1 MFKVTPNHRGDSPSF
16 HRGGEPLMQGLGS
29 AQPPLDR
36 LISGIPKTVT
46 NHPYAHYLSQELR
59 KEEDKG

>member
-1 MFKVTPNHRGDSPSF
+1 
-16 HRGGEPLMQGLGS
+16 MQGLGS

-36 LISGIPKTVT
+36 LISGILKTVT

-59 KEEDKG
+59 KEEDKGGENIIRWSK